1 MVKQETISK
10 KELNQIKKDLTVLQ
24 KKSNCKTVMIK
35 KYGIEF
41 LYFSELASGRKNVYK
56 AGIIKNGVF
65 STKE

>member
-24 KKSNCKTVMIK
+24 KKSNCKR
-35 KYGIEF
+35 IEF

-65 STKE
+65 STKEI